1 MDIDIKQQH
10 EQALSIFQA
19 LSHVDR
25 LKMIEIIESQNVPIN
40 HLKQELQISSS
51 SLSKHLKILEKAD
64 LISLIYGKDEFRKQK
79 FVSLKT
85 DTINIHFPQRVFPEL
100 SKIRESVR
108 IGHFVD
114 FSATPSCGLATS
126 ENIIGRIDHSKS
138 FLHQNR
144 VNASL
149 IWLSQGFLEYKIPKP
164 LKNGD
169 KIEMLDISLEIASEF
184 PISNNTWPT
193 NLNLVLNNIPIGT
206 LVIPGNF
213 SDVRGI
219 YTPSWW
225 ADEFSQYGLL
235 KHIRIN
241 HSDTSIDGVKVSD
254 HNLTETKI
262 EDEDFITF
270 RIEVEEIENRYG
282 GLTIFGENW
291 GNHPQDINFDFYVS

>member
-1 MDIDIKQQH
+1 MDIDIKQQN
-10 EQALSIFQA
+10 EKALSIFQA

-25 LKMIEIIESQNVPIN
+25 LKIIELIEFQNVPIN
-40 HLKQELQISSS
+40 RLKEELQISSS
-51 SLSKHLKILEKAD
+51 SLSKHLKVLENAD
-64 LISLIYGKDEFRKQK
+64 LISLTYGKNEFWKQK
-79 FVSLKT
+79 FVSLNT

-108 IGHFVD
+108 IGHFLD
-114 FSATPSCGLATS
+114 FSAAPSCGLATS
-126 ENIIGRIDHSKS
+126 QKVIGRIDDSKS
-138 FLHQNR
+138 FLNQNR
-144 VNASL
+144 VDASL

-169 KIEMLDISLEIASEF
+169 KIEMLDISLEVASEF

-193 NLNLVLNNIPIGT
+193 NLKLILNNIPIGT
-206 LVIPGNF
+206 MTIPGNF
-213 SDVRGI
+213 SDVRGV

-235 KHIRIN
+235 KHIRIS

-262 EDEDFITF
+262 ENEDFITF
-270 RIEVEEIENRYG
+270 RIEVEQIENRYG

>member
-10 EQALSIFQA
+10 EKALSIFQA

-25 LKMIEIIESQNVPIN
+25 LKMIEIIEFQDVPIID
-40 HLKQELQISSS
+40 LKEKLQISSS
-51 SLSKHLKILEKAD
+51 SLSKHLKALEKAD
-64 LISLIYGKDEFRKQK
+64 LISLSYGKDKFRKQK

-100 SKIRESVR
+100 SKVRESVR
-108 IGHFVD
+108 IGHFFD

-126 ENIIGRIDHSKS
+126 QKVIGRIDDSKS
-138 FLHQNR
+138 FLNQNR

-169 KIEMLDISLEIASEF
+169 KIEMLDISLEVASEF

-193 NLNLVLNNIPIGT
+193 NLNLILNNIPIGT
-206 LVIPGNF
+206 MTIPGNF
-213 SDVRGI
+213 SDVRGTN
-219 YTPSWW
+219 TPSWW
-225 ADEFSQYGLL
+225 PDEFSQYGLL
-235 KHIRIN
+235 KHIRVN
-241 HSDTSIDGVKVSD
+241 HSDTSIDGIKISD
-254 HNLTETKI
+254 HNLAETRI
-262 EDEDFITF
+262 ENEDFITF

-291 GNHPQDINFDFYVS
+291 GNHPQDINFDFYIS